1 MVKGTRWRGN
11 NNLLKKTLILLNIVI
26 IAYIWFG
33 YLYKDYSRDVTS
45 ISPFIPNLF
54 QNDSTVYNKST
65 ITSPM
70 AIMIAK
76 DIQITIAVIS
86 NNRLDS
92 LKRLL
97 KSISNLEN
105 PSNIRINLR
114 FSLEASSSKELV
126 DYVYG
131 YGWTQGHKSVM
142 LRVQQGGLI
151 RAVSESWFP
160 ASNNDYGLLLEDDIE
175 VSPYAIIWIEKILL
189 KVLNNK
195 TNDNK
200 AQRIIG
206 ISLYQPKVT
215 ETNEYEY
222 NRRKPFYVRDI
233 VREVGSVDDS
243 PFLFQ
248 TPCSWGAVYFPDT
261 WKVFLAYLQ
270 ERIRLNTHVH
280 IPYSYTNGWRASWK
294 KFLFE
299 FMYIKGYF
307 LVYPNFDEVSAHLHL
322 YFINLITLFLLGSVI
337 FYQSHGIRCTH

>member
-1 MVKGTRWRGN
+1 MIKGNGYCSN
-11 NNLLKKTLILLNIVI
+11 KLLRNALILLNIVI
-26 IAYIWFG
+26 ILCIWFG
-33 YLYKDYSRDVTS
+33 YLYKDYSRDVSS

-54 QNDSTVYNKST
+54 QNDTTVYNKST
-65 ITSPM
+65 IISPM
-70 AIMIAK
+70 AIIIAK

-92 LKRLL
+92 LIRLL
-97 KSISNLEN
+97 KSLSNLEN

-142 LRVQQGGLI
+142 LRVLQGGLI
-151 RAVSESWFP
+151 RAVIESWFP

-195 TNDNK
+195 SFDNK

-215 ETNEYEY
+215 ETNENES
-222 NRRKPFYVRDI
+222 NRRKPFYIRDI

-261 WKVFLAYLQ
+261 WKVFLAYVK
-270 ERIRLNTHVH
+270 ERQSAKKKVY
-280 IPYSYTNGWRASWK
+280 IPYSYTNWWRGSWK
-294 KFLFE
+294 QSLFE

-307 LVYPNFDEVSAHLHL
+307 LVYPNFDEVSVHLYL
-322 YFINLITLFLLGSVI
+322 YFINLITFILLGSVI